1 MSLNT
6 DEIFSSWFFSISIV
20 FFYFYF
26 SNIFK
31 KIIYLNLLTAVCH
44 YRLLLLISQS
54 LNSVQEGD
62 FSGLLTKAPFPK
74 ICRTYPTTM
83 KLGRLIPE
91 LEKIK
96 EIHKSRDTP
105 FEFCWHQHFFHRKSA
120 NFSISRNT
128 DIILIHD
135 F

>member
-1 MSLNT
+1 MFWDVSKQKVKSFALLLTSFITVRLVLISNVKLFNLWLILHICHWILT
-6 DEIFSSWFFSISIV
+6 KYFLRDSSVFPLF

-83 KLGRLIPE
+83 KLGRLIP
-91 LEKIK
+91 
-96 EIHKSRDTP
+96 
-105 FEFCWHQHFFHRKSA
+105 
-120 NFSISRNT
+120 
-128 DIILIHD
+128 
-135 F
+135 